1 MILVG
6 DCRDQLKTLDDDSI
20 DSIVTDPPYE
30 LGFMG
35 KAWDST
41 GIANDVDM
49 WRECLRVLK
58 PGGHLLSFGGTRTY
72 HRMTCA
78 VEDAGFEI
86 RDCLQWLYGS
96 GFPKSHNVALGIDKL
111 NGAPNRGRA
120 IPTASKYQASDI
132 EEKHKLTSNPVPAY
146 ESVSEDSLP
155 WKGWG
160 TALKP
165 ANEPIVLARKPLI
178 GTVARNVIEHGT
190 GALNIDATRIP
201 HASDSDFQK
210 HADSVAATKAK
221 GGVRDGSWK
230 NSSDLSGANDV
241 PKSGR
246 WPANVL
252 LDEYAGE
259 QLDEQ
264 SGNLTSG
271 KSDGFIGEHEAEV
284 FGKYANN
291 LIDPS
296 TIYGDSG
303 GASRFFYCS
312 KASKRE
318 KGADCT
324 HPTVKPVD
332 LMRYLIR
339 LVTPVGGTVL
349 DPFAGSGSTGI
360 AAREE
365 GMQFIGIE
373 LSEEYAELAESRI
386 SGWKYDNQITL
397 GEA

>member
-1 MILVG
+1 
-6 DCRDQLKTLDDDSI
+6 
-20 DSIVTDPPYE
+20 
-30 LGFMG
+30 
-35 KAWDST
+35 
-41 GIANDVDM
+41 
-49 WRECLRVLK
+49 
-58 PGGHLLSFGGTRTY
+58 
-72 HRMTCA
+72 MTCA

-111 NGAPNRGRA
+111 SGAPNRGRA

-201 HASDSDFQK
+201 HASDSDFRK

-221 GGVRDGSWK
+221 GGVRDGSWS

-246 WPANVL
+246 WPANVI
-252 LDEYAGE
+252 LDEDAAE
-259 QLDEQ
+259 ILDWQ
-264 SGNLTSG
+264 SGNSHSSIGNPRGTLK
-271 KSDGFIGEHEAEV
+271 KSMFSNS
-284 FGKYANN
+284 KM
-291 LIDPS
+291 
-296 TIYGDSG
+296 TIVGPEYNDYG

-318 KGADCT
+318 KGSGCN

-339 LVTPVGGTVL
+339 LVTPIGGIVL
-349 DPFAGSGSTGI
+349 DPFLGSGSTGI

-386 SGWKYDNQITL
+386 ANWKYDNQITL